1 MYIPLQSLAIL
12 FVQWLIC
19 FDKEFA
25 KVQRKQAGDDVCGD
39 TTLGARTRWILK
51 HTKMTRIEFQGTVRF
66 SICIYFAKMDDRE
79 NDGEEGMI
87 NIKLVS
93 INEN

>member
-1 MYIPLQSLAIL
+1 MHIPLQSFAIL

-39 TTLGARTRWILK
+39 TTLGSRTRWILE

-66 SICIYFAKMDDRE
+66 SICIYFVRVDNRKSE
-79 NDGEEGMI
+79 GEEKM
-87 NIKLVS
+87 L
-93 INEN
+93 